1 MTMTKRAEDY
11 IYRLQVDQ
19 RIIRR
24 QLDGL
29 QEGDLFLQPQ
39 PRGNCANWVL
49 GHIVQ
54 SRQDILR
61 TLGLESLWTEEEEA
75 LYQRGSEAITSPDSP
90 HLALERLLDDLVRS
104 EELIIARLE
113 SISDDEL
120 DVLDEDETS
129 LGKTINFQIWHEG
142 YHVGQFEVLRQRSG
156 VNDKVI

>member
-1 MTMTKRAEDY
+1 MAMSKRAEDY

-19 RIIRR
+19 RVIRR

-29 QEGDLFLQPQ
+29 QESDLFLQPQ

-54 SRQDILR
+54 NRQELLR
-61 TLGLESLWTEEEEA
+61 TLGLEVFWTEAQEA
-75 LYQRGSEAITSPDSP
+75 IYKFGSEPITSQDCP
-90 HLALERLLDDLVRS
+90 HLPLERLLNDMVRS
-104 EELIIARLE
+104 EDMIVTRLQ
-113 SISDDEL
+113 SITDEEL

-142 YHVGQFEVLRQRSG
+142 YHVGQFEVLRQLSG

>member
-1 MTMTKRAEDY
+1 MAMSKRAEDY

-19 RIIRR
+19 RVIRR

-29 QEGDLFLQPQ
+29 QERDLFLQPQ

-54 SRQDILR
+54 NRQELLR
-61 TLGLESLWTEEEEA
+61 TLGLGVFWTEAEEA
-75 LYQRGSEAITSPDSP
+75 LYQPGSDAITSQGCP
-90 HLALERLLDDLVRS
+90 HLPLKRLLNDLVRS
-104 EELIIARLE
+104 EDMIVTRLQ
-113 SISDDEL
+113 SITDDEL

-142 YHVGQFEVLRQRSG
+142 YHVGQFEVLRQLSG